1 MQARPPAMRRDG
13 APVQPFT
20 QQDSMHKIVSS
31 AIAASLAL
39 AFAAPTLAAGP
50 GQAATVRE
58 APLRAHLAFL
68 SSDLLEGRGT
78 GQRGGDLTVSYLET
92 QALAAG
98 LQPANGSSFR
108 QSVKIAGVK
117 AQPQDSTVALVAGG
131 KPLPFA
137 FGKDWVWAPGDAQAV
152 HDMDAELVFVGYGIA
167 APEEGGWDDYKGVD
181 VKGKVL
187 VMLVNDPAPTAAEP
201 NRFAGKGL
209 TYYGRWTYKF
219 EEAARRGAAGVLLVH
234 TDASASYGWG
244 VVQNSWMAERF
255 QLADA
260 DLGSSLQGWMTD
272 AGARALFAAGGQD
285 LDQLRLAAEDK
296 SFKPVLLNARVQ
308 GRAQAAVRTLEQFNV
323 AGIVP
328 GTDPKLKNEVV
339 IYSAHWDH
347 LGKQGDSG
355 DTIFNGA
362 VDNASGTAGLLAMAQ
377 EAARHPAKRSQMFL
391 WVAAEEQG
399 LLGSA
404 AYAAK
409 PLWPLDKTAAA
420 LNLDSLNFVGAAKD
434 IGVQGSERSDLAA
447 TAATVAKAMK
457 LDVAAARPDL
467 GGGYFGSD
475 HFSFAKAGVPAF
487 SISGGRD
494 WVKDKA
500 ASDAK
505 QKAYGARY
513 HQVSDEYDANWDL
526 AGMVQ
531 QAQFTL
537 NLGRAVADA
546 PAMPAWKKGDQFG
559 QVREAGKQASN

>member
-1 MQARPPAMRRDG
+1 
-13 APVQPFT
+13 
-20 QQDSMHKIVSS
+20 MHKIVSPL
-31 AIAASLAL
+31 IAASLAL
-39 AFAAPTLAAGP
+39 AFAANGAGAAAP
-50 GQAATVRE
+50 ATATVQE

-92 QALAAG
+92 QAMAAG
-98 LQPANGSSFR
+98 LQPANGNSYR
-108 QSVKIAGVK
+108 QSVRIAGVR
-117 AQPQDSTVALVAGG
+117 ALPQESSVALVAGG
-131 KPLPFA
+131 KPLSLA

-181 VKGKVL
+181 LKGKVL

-201 NRFAGKGL
+201 DRFAGKGL

-219 EEAARRGAAGVLLVH
+219 EEAARRGAAGVLLIH

-244 VVQNSWMAERF
+244 VVHNSWTAERF

-260 DLGSSLQGWMTD
+260 DLGSGMQGWMTD
-272 AGARALFAAGGQD
+272 ASARSLFAAAGQD
-285 LDQLRLAAEDK
+285 LDKLRQAAEDK
-296 SFKPVLLNARVQ
+296 SFRPVPLGARVQ
-308 GRAQAAVRTLEQFNV
+308 GQTKAAVRTLEQFNV

-328 GTDPKLKNEVV
+328 GTDPKLKNELV

-347 LGKQGDSG
+347 LGKQGESG

-362 VDNASGTAGLLAMAQ
+362 VDNASGSAGLLAMAQ
-377 EAARHPAKRSQMFL
+377 EAARHPARRSQMFL

-420 LNLDSLNFVGAAKD
+420 LNLDSLNFVGAARD
-434 IGVQGSERSDLAA
+434 IGVQGSERSSLGASAA
-447 TAATVAKAMK
+447 KVAASMRLK
-457 LDVAAARPDL
+457 VAAARPDL
-467 GGGYFGSD
+467 GGGYFRSD

-487 SISGGRD
+487 SIAGGRD
-494 WVKDKA
+494 WVKDKE
-500 ASDAK
+500 ASDAR

-513 HQVSDEYDANWDL
+513 HQASDEYDPNWDL
-526 AGMVQ
+526 SGMVQ

-546 PAMPAWKKGDQFG
+546 PAMPAWKAGDQFG
-559 QVREAGKQASN
+559 KVREGAK